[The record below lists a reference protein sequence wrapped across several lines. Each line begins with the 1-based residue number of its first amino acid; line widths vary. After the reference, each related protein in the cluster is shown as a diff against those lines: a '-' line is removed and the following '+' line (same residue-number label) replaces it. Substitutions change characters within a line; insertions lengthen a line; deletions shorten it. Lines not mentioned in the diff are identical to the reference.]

1 MRSALRLAAFAWLPI
16 LLAGCGGGSDTY
28 NPTLTGGGG
37 SPDFTLAVAPA
48 TRTIAAGGTAAYTVT
63 VTAVDGYSTPVALT
77 VTGAPSD
84 GIAGFTPSTVTPT
97 VKGGQSTLNIGTTT
111 STTPNP
117 YTLTVVAKSGG
128 ITKTAT
134 AQLLVTSIGGRAFDL
149 AFTGTGSVL
158 ADDPNG
164 PLIEGGPWKAFREVR
179 NLSFGASPEI
189 PMPGRLVGDQC
200 VVDILS
206 IRYLSGM
213 NAFHLDE
220 ARSQYPAT
228 GLQKSVYTGG
238 TFLMCIYRTH
248 LGMLS
253 EYACTVPAE
262 AEITWLAG
270 SDQMQFRLTG
280 TVTFADWAP
289 EIVVTGESTLPR
301 REGSSAQTFTLTNC
315 KLQASFNYD
324 AECIPGPGKR

>member
-37 SPDFTLAVAPA
+37 TPDFTLAVAPA
-48 TRTIAAGGTAAYTVT
+48 TRTIAASGSAAYTVT
-63 VTAVDGYSTPVALT
+63 VTAVDGFSKPVALT

-97 VKGGQSTLNIGTTT
+97 SKGAQSTLNIGTTT
-111 STTPNP
+111 STTTNP
-117 YTLTVVAKSGG
+117 YTLTITGKCGA

-134 AQLLVTSIGGRAFDL
+134 AQLQVTSIGGRAFDL
-149 AFTGTGSVL
+149 AFTGNGSVV

-179 NLSFGASPEI
+179 NLSFGASPAI
-189 PMPGRLVGDQC
+189 QMPGRLQGNQC
-200 VVDILS
+200 VVDTMS
-206 IRYLSGM
+206 IQYLSGM

-220 ARSQYPAT
+220 ARSQFPLT
-228 GLQKSVYTGG
+228 GQQKSVYVGG
-238 TFLMCIYRTH
+238 SFLMCIHRTH
-248 LGMLS
+248 LGVLS

-262 AEITWLAG
+262 AEITWQAG

-289 EIVVTGESTLPR
+289 DIVVTGESSLPR
-301 REGSSAQTFTLTNC
+301 REGSPPQTFTMTNC
-315 KLQASFNYD
+315 KIHASFDYD
-324 AECIPGPGKR
+324 AECSPAPGKR